1 MWQFAIRISKI
12 FEREHPMPKEEWG
25 VKRLCPESGK
35 RFYDLNKDPIVS
47 PYTGTEYPL
56 SFFTEDKSK
65 ASLSD
70 KADKASIKEATDD
83 DLVDDVDVL
92 DDDDVSDVDLG
103 DDVLDDDDDADTVPL
118 EEVAGVAS
126 PDDDS

>member
-1 MWQFAIRISKI
+1 
-12 FEREHPMPKEEWG
+12 MPKEEWG

-65 ASLSD
+65 ASLTD

-92 DDDDVSDVDLG
+92 DDDDVADVDLG